1 MLYKTCT
8 VAFLGDFLILASN
21 QLSRAKTQSN
31 LFFTNLIC
39 SGLSEVKAIIFA
51 ISSARETPEG
61 IW

>member
-31 LFFTNLIC
+31 LIC